1 MGSLA
6 AVIQIPVMTIDA
18 LGVGILQS
26 FRNLV
31 DYTTRAFS

>member
-6 AVIQIPVMTIDA
+6 DLVRIPVMSIDA